1 MKYTRN
7 QNSYEELQ
15 TIIEELLGLGI
26 QLDKE
31 QIYSFEGSTKE
42 QQDSVYNWLLAND
55 EGWTKENFNL
65 TVSCGSSLYYNR
77 LSEQWLGG
85 GQEPTMFIKDLI

>member
-26 QLDKE
+26 QLNKE
-31 QIYSFEGSTKE
+31 QTYSFEGSTKE
-42 QQDSVYNWLLAND
+42 QQDTVYNWLLTND
-55 EGWTKENFNL
+55 EGWTKENF
-65 TVSCGSSLYYNR
+65 SSIDKDRDTLYYSSFIR
-77 LSEQWLGG
+77 QWLSGV
-85 GQEPTMFIKDLI
+85 QEPTMFIKDLI